1 MSCIPV
7 KAFVEVNVDNFYCKI
22 LDLLREWKKYHRVLD
37 AFQSP
42 KATERHRH
50 ITFRI
55 LAGLMSSF
63 FRILIVANFFFFQL
77 VPFFVRNLSEEIL
90 VKVRREID

>member
-1 MSCIPV
+1 MSCITV

-55 LAGLMSSF
+55 LTSLVKLFSHTDRGK
-63 FRILIVANFFFFQL
+63 RFFFNWFL
-77 VPFFVRNLSEEIL
+77 FLLEIFR
-90 VKVRREID
+90 KSF

>member
-1 MSCIPV
+1 MVVEIKMYPSFFFVMSCIPA

-55 LAGLMSSF
+55 LASLM
-63 FRILIVANFFFFQL
+63 
-77 VPFFVRNLSEEIL
+77 
-90 VKVRREID
+90 